1 MFGMRS
7 LPHPRLVL
15 ELFERL
21 SKGSEFWNSL
31 RPEGPAFSRRRV
43 YTLDVVIRLML
54 LQWLLPGGTLMEAIQ
69 HWLQS
74 RAGAERNRPISPR
87 AGAYCRARLKLPTL
101 VAINVFELIVERL
114 RGWLPRNPV
123 MPNRAVFVLDGSTL
137 TLPHAPDLLQA
148 YPPSR
153 NQYGDSHWPIIRLVV
168 LQDVQTGLALRPHWG
183 PHHGP
188 HAIGEQELALAA
200 IPHLPAHSAVLADR
214 NFGIFAVAWTAAQF
228 QHDVLLRL
236 TRPHAEALIGRPLTA
251 PCEQHVCW
259 KPSRF
264 DRCGGPFPGEAA
276 ICGRMV
282 CIAAEHS
289 AKEKLLFFFTTLE
302 LSADALGALYRLRW
316 NVETDLRSIK
326 QTVRLQ
332 QLSSRSSQMLEK
344 DLLLAL
350 AAYNLVRA
358 VICLAAEKAKVE
370 PRRISFTNVYTLV
383 ETFLPDILTAHSKRQ
398 WTKCWERILSIAT
411 AYLLPNRT
419 KPRSY
424 PRAVWRRPTRHSRT

>member
-1 MFGMRS
+1 MFGMKN

-15 ELFERL
+15 ELLEQL
-21 SKGSEFWNSL
+21 SQESDIWNEL
-31 RPEGPAFSRRRV
+31 RPEGRAFSRRRV

-54 LQWLLPGGTLMEAIQ
+54 LQWLLPGGTLGEAIQ

-74 RAGAERNRPISPR
+74 QAEAGQDKFISPR
-87 AGAYCRARLKLPTL
+87 PGAYCRARLKLPTL
-101 VAINVFELIVERL
+101 VAINVFQLIVERL

-123 MPNRAVFVLDGSTL
+123 LANRPVFVLDGSTL

-153 NQYGDSHWPIIRLVV
+153 NQHGASHWPIIRLVV

-183 PHHGP
+183 PQYGP
-188 HAIGEQELALAA
+188 QAVSEQSLALEA
-200 IPHLPAHSAVLADR
+200 IPHLPAHSVVLGDR
-214 NFGIFAVAWTAAQF
+214 NFGIFAIAWTAAQ
-228 QHDVLLRL
+228 QQQDVLLRL
-236 TRPHAEALIGRPLTA
+236 TRPHAEALAAHKLTA
-251 PCEQHVCW
+251 PCERQVCW

-264 DRCGGPFPGEAA
+264 DRCGGPFPQTAA
-276 ICGRMV
+276 VKGRMV
-282 CIAAEHS
+282 CIAAEQS
-289 AKEKLLFFFTTLE
+289 AKEKLLFFFTTLD
-302 LSADALGALYRLRW
+302 LPADSLGALYRLRW

-332 QLSSRSSQMLEK
+332 QLSSRSTQMLEK

-370 PRRISFTNVYTLV
+370 PRRISFTSVYTLV
-383 ETFLPDILTAHSKRQ
+383 ETFLPDILTAHSPQQ
-398 WTKCWERILSIAT
+398 WAHCWDRILSIAT
-411 AYLLPNRT
+411 AYLLPNRS
-419 KPRSY
+419 KPRSF
-424 PRAVWRRPTRHSRT
+424 PRAVWRRPSRHSRT

>member
-1 MFGMRS
+1 MFGMKHF
-7 LPHPRLVL
+7 PHPRLVL

-21 SKGSEFWNSL
+21 SENSDFWRSL
-31 RPEGPAFSRRRV
+31 RPKGPAFSRRRV
-43 YTLDVVIRLML
+43 YTLDVVIRLMI
-54 LQWLLPGGTLMEAIQ
+54 LQWLLPGGTLSEAVQ

-74 RAGAERNRPISPR
+74 PAGSKGGRPISPR

-114 RGWLPRNPV
+114 RGWVPLNPV
-123 MPNRAVFVLDGSTL
+123 LPNRPVFVVDGSTL
-137 TLPHAPDLLQA
+137 TLPHAPDLLKT

-168 LQDVQTGLALRPHWG
+168 LQDVQSGLALRPHWG

-188 HAIGEQELALAA
+188 HAVGEQELALAA
-200 IPHLPAHSAVLADR
+200 IAHLPAHSVVLGDR
-214 NFGIFAVAWTAAQF
+214 NFGIFAMAWTAAQL

-236 TRPHAEALIGRPLTA
+236 TRPHAEALAGQPLTA
-251 PCEQHVCW
+251 PCERKVCW
-259 KPSRF
+259 KPTRF
-264 DRCGGPFPGEAA
+264 DRCGGPFPEAA
-276 ICGRMV
+276 AVSGHLV

-289 AKEKLLFFFTTLE
+289 AKEKLLYFFTTLD
-302 LSADALGALYRLRW
+302 LSADALGTLYRLRW
-316 NVETDLRSIK
+316 RVETDLRSIK

-332 QLSSRSSQMLEK
+332 QLSSRSPEMLEK

-358 VICLAAEKAKVE
+358 VICLAAEKVKVE
-370 PRRISFTNVYTLV
+370 PRRISFTSVYTLV
-383 ETFLPDILTAHSKRQ
+383 ETFLPNILTARTKQQ
-398 WTKCWERILSIAT
+398 WTHCWEPIISIAT

-424 PRAVWRRPTRHSRT
+424 PRAAWRRPTRHSRT

>member
-1 MFGMRS
+1 
-7 LPHPRLVL
+7 L

-21 SKGSEFWNSL
+21 SKNSDFWNSL

-43 YTLDVVIRLML
+43 YTLDVVIRLMI
-54 LQWLLPGGTLMEAIQ
+54 LQWLLPGGTLAEALQ

-74 RAGAERNRPISPR
+74 RAGGERLECISPR

-101 VAINVFELIVERL
+101 VAIQVFQLIVERL

-123 MPNRAVFVLDGSTL
+123 MPGRPVFVLDGSTL

-153 NQYGDSHWPIIRLVV
+153 NQYGDSHWPILRLVV
-168 LQDVQTGLALRPHWG
+168 LQEVQTGLALRPHWG

-188 HAIGEQELALAA
+188 HAVGEQELALGA
-200 IPHLPAHSAVLADR
+200 IAHLPAHSVVLGDR
-214 NFGIFAVAWTAAQF
+214 NFGIFAVAWTAAQR

-236 TRPHAEALIGRPLTA
+236 TRPHAEALVGQSLTA
-251 PCEQHVCW
+251 PGEWQVCW
-259 KPSRF
+259 KPTRF
-264 DRCGGPFPGEAA
+264 DRCGGPFPPAA
-276 ICGRMV
+276 AVCGRMV

-289 AKEKLLFFFTTLE
+289 AQENLLFFFTTLE
-302 LSADALGALYRLRW
+302 LAADALGALYRLRW

-332 QLSSRSSQMLEK
+332 QLSSRSSEMLEK

-370 PRRISFTNVYTLV
+370 PRRISFTSVYTLV
-383 ETFLPDILTAHSKRQ
+383 ETFLPDILTARTQKQ
-398 WTKCWERILSIAT
+398 WNDCWERIVSIAT

-424 PRAVWRRPTRHSRT
+424 PRAVWHRPTRHSRT